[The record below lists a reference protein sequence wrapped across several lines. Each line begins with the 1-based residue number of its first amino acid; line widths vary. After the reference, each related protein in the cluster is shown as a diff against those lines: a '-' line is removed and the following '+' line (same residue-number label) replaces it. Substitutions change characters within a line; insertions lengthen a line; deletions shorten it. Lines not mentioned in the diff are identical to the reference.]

1 MNTDLN
7 LKMYYVH
14 VYSGDSET
22 PFATFVFPCGVVL
35 KNTGVDRVRI
45 GYSLVGTGVGLGR

>member
-35 KNTGVDRVRI
+35 KNTGIDRVRI
-45 GYSLVGTGVGLGR
+45 GYIVWLGLG

>member
-22 PFATFVFPCGVVL
+22 PFATFVFPCR
-35 KNTGVDRVRI
+35 TGA
-45 GYSLVGTGVGLGR
+45 VGHQIWAAAAAPPLNAASGLPA